1 MDRWRGRKIQ
11 SAMRVK
17 SPHAIVISRAP
28 GNPRQGRVA
37 LAHGVVRAALGR
49 GGVAALKREGD
60 GATPL
65 GRFPV
70 RAVLYRADRV
80 TRPRTLFPL
89 RAIRGDDAWSE
100 DPADRGY
107 NRLVKASS
115 RPGIDRL
122 RRDDRLYD
130 VILVLG
136 FNDRPRVRGRGS
148 AIFVHLA
155 RRGYAPTAGCIGLA
169 PRDLRA
175 LLRELRPGAE
185 IVVT

>member
-1 MDRWRGRKIQ
+1 
-11 SAMRVK
+11 MRVK
-17 SPHAIVISRAP
+17 SPHAIVVRRAP
-28 GNPRQGRVA
+28 GNPRHGRLA
-37 LAHGVVRAALGR
+37 LGHGVVRAALGR

-70 RAVLYRADRV
+70 RAVLYRADRMK
-80 TRPRTLFPL
+80 RPRTLLPL
-89 RAIRGDDAWSE
+89 RAIRSNDAWCE
-100 DPADRGY
+100 DPADRSY
-107 NRLVKASS
+107 NRLVEASS

-122 RRDDRLYD
+122 SRDDRLYD

-155 RRGYAPTAGCIGLA
+155 RQNYAPTAGCIGLA
-169 PRDLRA
+169 PRDLLA
-175 LLRELRPGAE
+175 LLRQLRRDSE

>member
-1 MDRWRGRKIQ
+1 MGRWRGRKIQ
-11 SAMRVK
+11 SAMGVK
-17 SPHAIVISRAP
+17 SPHAIVIRRAP

-60 GATPL
+60 GTTPL

-80 TRPRTLFPL
+80 TRPRTPFPL

-100 DPADRGY
+100 DPADRDY
-107 NRLVKASS
+107 NRLVKASL

-122 RRDDRLYD
+122 RRDDHLYD

-155 RRGYAPTAGCIGLA
+155 RQGYAPTAGCIGLA

-175 LLRELRPGAE
+175 LLRELRPGAS
-185 IVVT
+185 IVVR

>member
-1 MDRWRGRKIQ
+1 M
-11 SAMRVK
+11 
-17 SPHAIVISRAP
+17 
-28 GNPRQGRVA
+28 A

-49 GGVAALKREGD
+49 GGIAALKREGD
-60 GATPL
+60 GTTPF

-70 RAVLYRADRV
+70 RAVLYRADRI
-80 TRPRTLFPL
+80 TRPRTPFPL
-89 RAIRGDDAWSE
+89 RAIRSDDAWSE

-107 NRLVKASS
+107 NRLVKASA

-122 RRDDRLYD
+122 RRDDHLYD

-155 RRGYAPTAGCIGLA
+155 RQGYTPTAGCIGLA
-169 PRDLRA
+169 PRDLLDLAARTPARFGRVKSSDAGCQAAVMVRRITQSRA
-175 LLRELRPGAE
+175 PKIAVPTR
-185 IVVT
+185 T

>member
-1 MDRWRGRKIQ
+1 
-11 SAMRVK
+11 MRVK
-17 SPHAIVISRAP
+17 LPHVIVIRRAP
-28 GNPRQGRVA
+28 GNPRQGRVS
-37 LAHGVVRAALGR
+37 LAHGIVSAALGR
-49 GGVAALKREGD
+49 GGVTALKREGD

-80 TRPRTLFPL
+80 KRPRTLLPL
-89 RAIRGDDAWSE
+89 RAIRSDDAWCE

-122 RRDDRLYD
+122 HRHDHLYD

-155 RRGYAPTAGCIGLA
+155 RHGYAPTAGCVGLS
-169 PRDLRA
+169 RHDLFA
-175 LLRELRPGAE
+175 LLPELRPGAS
-185 IVVT
+185 IVVR

>member
-1 MDRWRGRKIQ
+1 
-11 SAMRVK
+11 MRVK
-17 SPHAIVISRAP
+17 SPHVIVIRRAP
-28 GNPRQGRVA
+28 GNPRQGRVS
-37 LAHGVVRAALGR
+37 LTHGVVGAALGR

-70 RAVLYRADRV
+70 RGVLYRADRV
-80 TRPRTLFPL
+80 KRPRTLLPL
-89 RAIRGDDAWSE
+89 RTIRSDDAWCE

-122 RRDDRLYD
+122 HRDDHLYD

-155 RRGYAPTAGCIGLA
+155 RQGYGPTAGCVGLA
-169 PRDLRA
+169 RRDLLV
-175 LLRELRPGAE
+175 LLRELRRDSE
-185 IVVT
+185 IVVK

>member
-1 MDRWRGRKIQ
+1 M
-11 SAMRVK
+11 
-17 SPHAIVISRAP
+17 
-28 GNPRQGRVA
+28 A
-37 LAHGVVRAALGR
+37 LAHNVVGAALGP

-80 TRPRTLFPL
+80 KRPRTRLPL
-89 RAIRGDDAWSE
+89 RAIRSDDAWCE
-100 DPADRGY
+100 DPDDRAY

-122 RRDDRLYD
+122 CRDDHLYD

-148 AIFVHLA
+148 AIFIHLA
-155 RRGYAPTAGCIGLA
+155 RAGYAPTAGCVGLSL
-169 PRDLRA
+169 RDLLA
-175 LLRELRPGAE
+175 LLRELRPGTS
-185 IVVT
+185 IVVR

>member
-17 SPHAIVISRAP
+17 SPHAIVIRRAP
-28 GNPRQGRVA
+28 GDPRQGRVA

-49 GGVAALKREGD
+49 GGVAALKHEGD
-60 GATPL
+60 GTTPL

-80 TRPRTLFPL
+80 TRPRALFLL
-89 RAIRGDDAWSE
+89 RAIRSDDAWSE

-115 RPGIDRL
+115 RPGNDRL
-122 RRDDRLYD
+122 RRDDHLYD

-148 AIFVHLA
+148 AIFIHLA
-155 RRGYAPTAGCIGLA
+155 RQGYAPTAGCIGMS
-169 PRDLRA
+169 RHDLLM
-175 LLRELRPGAE
+175 LLGQLRRGSE
-185 IVVT
+185 IVVK